1 MITAET
7 IPETTEIEIK
17 PEDADKL
24 YSLIFGSKQFSP
36 SALMAQTLAEYITQE
51 DNLLPHQILK
61 KNGRARENWY
71 IWSKR
76 KGFLDWWNG
85 VIDGV
90 FSKQRLGD
98 LYSALYRRGLNND
111 TAAAKIFLQ
120 RYDPKYTERSQQDQR
135 LSFQGYEPA
144 AEADARDRM
153 RKALTKPHQ
162 TLQDGPGSTIR
173 ALPIPE
179 HPGDTR
185 PLQVYGLPAPA
196 IHTQSQSAGDIE
208 PAQAQV
214 IDDTHVANKNTEE
227 QEGAGG
233 RL

>member
-24 YSLIFGSKQFSP
+24 YSLIFGSNEFSP

-98 LYSALYRRGLNND
+98 LYSALYRRGLSND
-111 TAAAKIFLQ
+111 TAAAKVFLQ
-120 RYDPKYTERSQQDQR
+120 RYDPKYTERSQQDIR
-135 LSFQGYEPA
+135 GVFAGYEPT
-144 AEADARDRM
+144 EAQDSRERQ
-153 RKALTKPHQ
+153 RKALAVVEALPEPRQGVGHVYAG
-162 TLQDGPGSTIR
+162 LAR
-173 ALPIPE
+173 ALQAQA
-179 HPGDTR
+179 HADT
-185 PLQVYGLPAPA
+185 Q
-196 IHTQSQSAGDIE
+196 HIE
-208 PAQAQV
+208 PGTPACNDETLDFKPV
-214 IDDTHVANKNTEE
+214 TKVDPP
-227 QEGAGG
+227 GG
-233 RL
+233 GL